1 MTLRR
6 MDQLCEIL
14 DDPRVPMGA
23 VIQPSGVVPASRIEQ
38 AARKRLTGGRRQIST
53 QARQQ
58 RLANTPGAE
67 ASEFAARQP
76 EGD

>member
-1 MTLRR
+1 VPLPEV
-6 MDQLCEIL
+6 DVAPLL
-14 DDPRVPMGA
+14 DREPLGVP
-23 VIQPSGVVPASRIEQ
+23 
-38 AARKRLTGGRRQIST
+38 L
-53 QARQQ
+53 ARQQ